1 MSSFNNQDDG
11 DGMADALAAVAVV
24 LILVT
29 GIIYW
34 LTTV

>member
-1 MSSFNNQDDG
+1 MSSLNNQDVG
-11 DGMADALAAVAVV
+11 DGMDDALAAVAVV
-24 LILVT
+24 LILVA

>member
-24 LILVT
+24 LILLA

>member
-1 MSSFNNQDDG
+1 MSSSNKQDDG

-24 LILVT
+24 LILVA